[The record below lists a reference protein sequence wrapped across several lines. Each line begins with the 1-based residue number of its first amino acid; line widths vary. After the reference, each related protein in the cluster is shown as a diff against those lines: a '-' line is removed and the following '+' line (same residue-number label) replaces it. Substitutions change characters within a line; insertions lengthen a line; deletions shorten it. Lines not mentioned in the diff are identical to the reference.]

1 MGFDIVLIALV
12 IGGIALSGA
21 YVRAE
26 YIAWREH
33 GAMQRRREAALH
45 ERHAASLS
53 EQRDALLPSVLKLQ
67 GFCGERAAANPEASD
82 EYAAARRASSLSNSA
97 RNFSVAERRKRARQ
111 RTTH

>member
-12 IGGIALSGA
+12 VGGIALSGV

-26 YIAWREH
+26 YLAWREH
-33 GAMQRRREAALH
+33 GAMQRRREAALR

-67 GFCGERAAANPEASD
+67 GFGEREAANPDASD
-82 EYAAARRASSLSNSA
+82 EEAAARRAAGVGNSA
-97 RNFSVAERRKRARQ
+97 RSFPLAERRKRARQ
-111 RTTH
+111 RATY